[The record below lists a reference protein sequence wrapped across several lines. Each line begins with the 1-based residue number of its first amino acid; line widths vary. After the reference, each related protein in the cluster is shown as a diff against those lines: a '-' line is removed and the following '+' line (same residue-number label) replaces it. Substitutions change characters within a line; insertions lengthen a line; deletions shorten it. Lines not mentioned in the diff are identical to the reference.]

1 MEFTAESS
9 ATDVRMKTNQP
20 QLTPDVRLGSSKA
33 AVETNDTEAGVRYNI
48 SFSRGCREG
57 GSWQTTE
64 SFASDHLRWL
74 GKVADRTPPWIF
86 ARGLEQD
93 STAEFTPSHQAEE
106 D

>member
-1 MEFTAESS
+1 MEFTVESS
-9 ATDVRMKTNQP
+9 ATNFQIETNQP
-20 QLTPDVRLGSSKA
+20 QLTPEVRLGSSKA
-33 AVETNDTEAGVRYNI
+33 AVGRNDTEAGADYSVTFGRSYK
-48 SFSRGCREG
+48 EG
-57 GSWQTTE
+57 GSWQSTQ
-64 SFASDHLRWL
+64 SFARDHLRWL